1 MVLRLTS
8 EQLQLLRDESRKIH
22 PIEACGLLFGRMID
36 GEAVVTRVVMMPNV
50 LKSSTRFEADSQTVF
65 NAFEQADEAE
75 LQFIGL
81 FHSHPAP
88 ASPSEVDLKY
98 MRLWGK
104 AVWLILSSG
113 DGNIAAFQLTN
124 GDLLEVGLRIET
136 M

>member
-1 MVLRLTS
+1 
-8 EQLQLLRDESRKIH
+8 
-22 PIEACGLLFGRMID
+22 
-36 GEAVVTRVVMMPNV
+36 
-50 LKSSTRFEADSQTVF
+50 
-65 NAFEQADEAE
+65 
-75 LQFIGL
+75 
-81 FHSHPAP
+81 
-88 ASPSEVDLKY
+88 